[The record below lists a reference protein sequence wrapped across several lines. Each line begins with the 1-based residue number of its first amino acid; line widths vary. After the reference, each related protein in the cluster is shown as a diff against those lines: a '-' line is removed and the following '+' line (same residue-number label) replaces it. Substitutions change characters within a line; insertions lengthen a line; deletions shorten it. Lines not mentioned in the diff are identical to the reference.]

1 MRKHRSSATAYVIAC
16 STVFLSHEPR
26 YAHLVPALTVQTS
39 TCFMR
44 DRSPVSRQ
52 LIGLMDRHWFRSV
65 VAALERAVV
74 PGIMLHYLLRKRW
87 IEDRVRA
94 CLAEGVDQIVI
105 LGAGF
110 DTLALR
116 LHHEFPH
123 VRFFEV
129 DHPATQQ
136 VKRNASESRNML
148 GTNIHFI
155 AADLTQ
161 KNWERALLS
170 QSDFLDQADTL
181 VIAEAVLMYLQPDD
195 LDAIFRFLREHTAQH
210 SRFLFTFM
218 EPTDDGKI
226 SFRNATWLLDTW
238 LRWRGEPFTWGVR
251 REALSSYLHER
262 GFSLQ
267 QLATPETFRGQYC
280 SPMPSAIPLAEGE
293 YVCLAERSDS
303 ATSSMRFPTYVCV
316 EQSAFP
322 PTTPLCPP
330 HTVNSDSIAM
340 NHRS

>member
-1 MRKHRSSATAYVIAC
+1 MRKHRSSATAHVIAC

-26 YAHLVPALTVQTS
+26 YAHLVPTLAVEAS
-39 TCFMR
+39 TWFMQAC
-44 DRSPVSRQ
+44 SPVSRR
-52 LIGLMDRHWFRSV
+52 LIGLMQRHWFRAV
-65 VAALERAVV
+65 VAALERAMV

-116 LHHEFPH
+116 LHREFPH

-136 VKRNASESRNML
+136 IKRRALESRFML
-148 GTNIHFI
+148 ASNITFI

-161 KNWERALLS
+161 ESWERALLS
-170 QSDFLDQADTL
+170 QSDYRDQAHTL
-181 VIAEAVLMYLQPDD
+181 VIAEAVLMYLQPND
-195 LDAIFRFLREHTAQH
+195 LDAIFKFLREHTDQR

-218 EPTDDGKI
+218 EPTGDGKI
-226 SFRNATWLLDTW
+226 SFHNATRLLDSW
-238 LRWRGEPFTWGVR
+238 LWWRGEPFTWGVR
-251 REALSSYLHER
+251 REALSSYLHEG

-267 QLATPETFRGQYC
+267 QLATPETFRRRYC
-280 SPMPSAIPLAEGE
+280 NPGLSAIPLAEGE
-293 YVCLAERSDS
+293 YICLAERSDS
-303 ATSSMRFPTYVCV
+303 ATSSMRF
-316 EQSAFP
+316 QSTSA
-322 PTTPLCPP
+322 
-330 HTVNSDSIAM
+330 
-340 NHRS
+340 

>member
-16 STVFLSHEPR
+16 STVFLSREPR

-52 LIGLMDRHWFRSV
+52 LIGLMERHWFRSV

-116 LHHEFPH
+116 LHREFPH
-123 VRFFEV
+123 VRFIEV

-136 VKRNASESRNML
+136 IKRRALESRFMPAS
-148 GTNIHFI
+148 NISYI

-161 KNWERALLS
+161 ESWERTLLS
-170 QSDFLDQADTL
+170 RSDYRDQAHTL
-181 VIAEAVLMYLQPDD
+181 VIAEGVLMYLQPND
-195 LDAIFRFLREHTAQH
+195 LDAIFRFLREHTDQR

-226 SFRNATWLLDTW
+226 SFHNATRLLDSW
-238 LRWRGEPFTWGVR
+238 LRWRGEPFTWGMR
-251 REALSSYLHER
+251 REALSSYLHEA

-267 QLATPETFRGQYC
+267 QLATHETFRWQYC
-280 SPMPSAIPLAEGE
+280 SPAFSAIPLAEGE
-293 YVCLAERSDS
+293 YICLAERSDS
-303 ATSSMRFPTYVCV
+303 ATSSLRF
-316 EQSAFP
+316 QSTSA
-322 PTTPLCPP
+322 
-330 HTVNSDSIAM
+330 
-340 NHRS
+340 

>member
-1 MRKHRSSATAYVIAC
+1 MRTHRPSATAHVIAC

-26 YAHLVPALTVQTS
+26 YAHLVPALTVETS
-39 TCFMR
+39 TGFMR
-44 DRSPVSRQ
+44 AWSPVSWR
-52 LIGLMDRHWFRSV
+52 LMGLMKQHWFRAV
-65 VAALERAVV
+65 VAALERAMV

-94 CLAEGVDQIVI
+94 CLAEGVNQIVI

-116 LHHEFPH
+116 LHREFPH
-123 VRFFEV
+123 VRFFEM

-136 VKRNASESRNML
+136 VKRKASESRDML
-148 GTNIHFI
+148 GANIHFI

-161 KNWERALLS
+161 ESWERALWS

-181 VIAEAVLMYLQPDD
+181 VIAEAVLMYLQPND
-195 LDAIFRFLREHTAQH
+195 LDAIFKFLREHTDQH

-226 SFRNATWLLDTW
+226 SFRNATRLLDAW

-267 QLATPETFRGQYC
+267 QLATPETFRCQYC
-280 SPMPSAIPLAEGE
+280 SPTLSAIQLAEGE
-293 YVCLAERSDS
+293 YVCLAKRSDS
-303 ATSSMRFPTYVCV
+303 ATGSMRFPSM
-316 EQSAFP
+316 SA
-322 PTTPLCPP
+322 
-330 HTVNSDSIAM
+330 
-340 NHRS
+340 

>member
-1 MRKHRSSATAYVIAC
+1 MRAW
-16 STVFLSHEPR
+16 
-26 YAHLVPALTVQTS
+26 
-39 TCFMR
+39 
-44 DRSPVSRQ
+44 SPVSWR
-52 LIGLMDRHWFRSV
+52 LIGLMEQHWFRAV
-65 VAALERAVV
+65 VAALERAMV

-116 LHHEFPH
+116 LHREFPH
-123 VRFFEV
+123 VRFFEM

-136 VKRNASESRNML
+136 VKRKASESRNML
-148 GTNIHFI
+148 GANIHFI

-161 KNWERALLS
+161 ESWERALLS

-181 VIAEAVLMYLQPDD
+181 VIAEAVLMYLQPND
-195 LDAIFRFLREHTAQH
+195 LDAIFKFLREHTDQH

-226 SFRNATWLLDTW
+226 SFRNATRLLDAW
-238 LRWRGEPFTWGVR
+238 LWWRGEPFTWGVR

-267 QLATPETFRGQYC
+267 QLATPETFRCQYC
-280 SPMPSAIPLAEGE
+280 SPTLSAIPLAEGE
-293 YVCLAERSDS
+293 YVCLAKRSDS
-303 ATSSMRFPTYVCV
+303 ATSSMRFPST
-316 EQSAFP
+316 SA
-322 PTTPLCPP
+322 
-330 HTVNSDSIAM
+330 
-340 NHRS
+340 